1 MLSLT
6 FKGKPE
12 GNAMKQIMMLLFVV
26 MGGMALALE
35 AAFLGP
41 LGESIGRLSAS
52 LSIFLIGVIVFSVA
66 MLVIIIIGKRNYL
79 TMLST
84 LPKQPRWLLTGGLV
98 GFIYTIVLTI
108 TTPLV
113 GVGMTMVGILCGQI
127 TASLAIDH
135 FGILGSERRAIDSYR
150 IGALV
155 LILLALWLIY

>member
-1 MLSLT
+1 
-6 FKGKPE
+6 
-12 GNAMKQIMMLLFVV
+12 MKQIMMLLFVV

-66 MLVIIIIGKRNYL
+66 MLVIIIGKRNYL

-84 LPKQPRWLLTGGLV
+84 LSKQPRWLLTGGLV

-113 GVGMTMVGILCGQI
+113 GVGTTMVGILCGQI

>member
-12 GNAMKQIMMLLFVV
+12 GNVMKQIMMLLFVV

-66 MLVIIIIGKRNYL
+66 MLVIIIGKRNYL

-84 LPKQPRWLLTGGLV
+84 LSKQPRWLLTGGLV

-113 GVGMTMVGILCGQI
+113 GVGTTMVGILCGQI

>member
-1 MLSLT
+1 
-6 FKGKPE
+6 
-12 GNAMKQIMMLLFVV
+12 MKQIMMLLFVV

-66 MLVIIIIGKRNYL
+66 MLVLIILGRRNYL
-79 TMLST
+79 ST
-84 LPKQPRWLLTGGLV
+84 LSKQPRWLLTGGLV

-113 GVGMTMVGILCGQI
+113 GVGTTMVGILCGQI

>member
-1 MLSLT
+1 
-6 FKGKPE
+6 
-12 GNAMKQIMMLLFVV
+12 MKQVGMLLFVV
-26 MGGMALALE
+26 LGGMALALE

-41 LGESIGRLSAS
+41 LGKSIGRLSAS
-52 LSIFLIGVIVFSVA
+52 LSIFLIGVIVFSLAMIVLMVA
-66 MLVIIIIGKRNYL
+66 GRRNYL
-79 TMLST
+79 STLAT

-113 GVGMTMVGILCGQI
+113 GVGTTMVGILCGQI

-155 LILLALWLIY
+155 LILIALWLIY

>member
-1 MLSLT
+1 VG
-6 FKGKPE
+6 FNGKEKPE
-12 GNAMKQIMMLLFVV
+12 RNTMKQVVMLLFVV
-26 MGGMALALE
+26 LGGMALALE

-52 LSIFLIGVIVFSVA
+52 LSIFLIGVIVFSLA
-66 MLVIIIIGKRNYL
+66 MLVLMLIGKRNY
-79 TMLST
+79 LST

-113 GVGMTMVGILCGQI
+113 GVGTTMVGILCGQI

-135 FGILGSERRAIDSYR
+135 FGLLGSQRRAIDIYR
-150 IGALV
+150 VLALV
-155 LILLALWLIY
+155 LILMALWLIY

>member
-1 MLSLT
+1 
-6 FKGKPE
+6 
-12 GNAMKQIMMLLFVV
+12 MKQILMLLFVV
-26 MGGMALALE
+26 SGGMALALE

-41 LGESIGRLSAS
+41 LGEGIGRLSAS
-52 LSIFLIGVIVFSVA
+52 LSIFLIGILVFSVA
-66 MLVIIIIGKRNYL
+66 MIGLIFAGRRNYL
-79 TMLST
+79 PSLS
-84 LPKQPRWLLTGGLV
+84 KQPRWLLTGGLV

-113 GVGMTMVGILCGQI
+113 GVGTTMVGILCGQI

-155 LILLALWLIY
+155 LILIALWLIY

>member
-26 MGGMALALE
+26 SGGMALALE

-52 LSIFLIGVIVFSVA
+52 LSIFLIGVIVFSLA
-66 MLVIIIIGKRNYL
+66 MIVLIILGRRNYL
-79 TMLST
+79 ST
-84 LPKQPRWLLTGGLV
+84 LSKQPRWLLTGGLV

-113 GVGMTMVGILCGQI
+113 GVGTTMVGILCGQI
-127 TASLAIDH
+127 TTSLAIDH

>member
-1 MLSLT
+1 
-6 FKGKPE
+6 
-12 GNAMKQIMMLLFVV
+12 MKQVGMLLFVV
-26 MGGMALALE
+26 LGGMALALE

-41 LGESIGRLSAS
+41 LGESIGRLSAT
-52 LSIFLIGVIVFSVA
+52 LSIFLIGVIVFSLA
-66 MLVIIIIGKRNYL
+66 MIVLIFVGKRNYL
-79 TMLST
+79 PTIS
-84 LPKQPRWLLTGGLV
+84 KQPRWLLTGGLV

-113 GVGMTMVGILCGQI
+113 GVGTTMVGILCGQI

-155 LILLALWLIY
+155 LILIALWLIY